1 VSKLVL
7 TFDSAGIAQSPEN
20 VPDGIPLVR
29 VEFSTR
35 LEGEAEVRSAAMSDF
50 ERIQGRRR
58 GLLQLQD
65 DKTYEGAPCPIP
77 RMRSDDAAGVRP
89 NTAV

>member
-7 TFDSAGIAQSPEN
+7 TFDSAGIAQSPES

-35 LEGEAEVRSAAMSDF
+35 LEGEVEVRSAAMSDF
-50 ERIQGRRR
+50 ERIQERGR
-58 GLLQLQD
+58 GLLQL
-65 DKTYEGAPCPIP
+65 
-77 RMRSDDAAGVRP
+77 
-89 NTAV
+89 